1 MANKKKKK
9 QQSKLIYGVTIAV
22 ILISLGLIF
31 EGIEIICKYNR
42 LKKDSYST
50 EAIITNI
57 ERSRSSDDGP
67 SYTVYITYK
76 VNGTEYT
83 DNTLPHQ
90 DGMKE
95 GNKIALYVDKNNPHI
110 YVAQEGTIRQGV
122 DLILAGSIIC
132 LGVLT
137 VVIVEIVRQN
147 KYKKWKEKKQ

>member
-1 MANKKKKK
+1 M
-9 QQSKLIYGVTIAV
+9 
-22 ILISLGLIF
+22 
-31 EGIEIICKYNR
+31 
-42 LKKDSYST
+42 
-50 EAIITNI
+50 
-57 ERSRSSDDGP
+57 
-67 SYTVYITYK
+67 YITYK

-95 GNKIALYVDKNNPHI
+95 GNKIPLYVDKNNPHI

-132 LGVLT
+132 MGVLT